1 MTLRRSLDQCPIPA
15 IFATGRGRADDGFYT
30 LSMVGL
36 LTWPTYGTW
45 FPGRGRGRID
55 PQPDQPVRGVP
66 EPVPIDAARQ
76 PRDAPWPPVRLDDHQ
91 RRAVAK
97 DLTRI
102 AELRDFKLHLVVVAE
117 DHVHVLLSGEPQGDI
132 PRLVQLIK
140 GALSRKLT
148 VVAGDTPPRSS
159 SGRALPHHK
168 WWTRQYAFLTIDN
181 RATLD
186 HIWPELL
193 AHTQQDNVLCE
204 VFSNRQSI
212 PVD

>member
-1 MTLRRSLDQCPIPA
+1 MTSRGSLDQCPIPA
-15 IFATGRGRADDGFYT
+15 IFATGRSRAHEAFYT

-45 FPGRGRGRID
+45 FPGQGRGRID
-55 PQPDQPVRGVP
+55 LEPDQPVRSVP
-66 EPVPIDAARQ
+66 EPVPIDAARR
-76 PRDAPWPPVRLDDHQ
+76 PRDAAWPPVRLDDHQ

-97 DLTRI
+97 DLMRI
-102 AELRDFKLHLVVVAE
+102 AELREFKLHLVVVAE
-117 DHVHVLLSGEPQGDI
+117 DHVHVLLSGEPQDDI

-168 WWTRQYAFLTIDN
+168 WWARQYSFLNVGDRASLDRILEELMDHQTDPAALCSAPHGWETI
-181 RATLD
+181 RL
-186 HIWPELL
+186 E
-193 AHTQQDNVLCE
+193 
-204 VFSNRQSI
+204 
-212 PVD
+212 

>member
-1 MTLRRSLDQCPIPA
+1 MPGPA
-15 IFATGRGRADDGFYT
+15 IFATSRGRAHDAFYT

-45 FPGRGRGRID
+45 FPGQGRGRID
-55 PQPDQPVRGVP
+55 LEPDQPVRSVP
-66 EPVPIDAARQ
+66 EPVPLDAARQ

-97 DLTRI
+97 DLMRI
-102 AELRDFKLHLVVVAE
+102 AELREFKLHLVVVAE
-117 DHVHVLLSGEPQGDI
+117 DHVHVLLSGEPQDDI

-168 WWTRQYAFLTIDN
+168 WWTRQYAFLTVDN
-181 RATLD
+181 RAALD

-193 AHTQQDNVLCE
+193 AHAQQDDVLCE
-204 VFSNRQSI
+204 VFSDRPSI

>member
-1 MTLRRSLDQCPIPA
+1 MPGPA

-45 FPGRGRGRID
+45 FPGQGRGRID
-55 PQPDQPVRGVP
+55 LEPDQLVRRVP
-66 EPVPIDAARQ
+66 EPIPIDAARQ

-91 RRAVAK
+91 RRAVAE
-97 DLTRI
+97 DLKRI
-102 AELRDFKLHLVVVAE
+102 AELREFKLHLVVVAE
-117 DHVHVLLSGEPQGDI
+117 DHVHVLLSGEPLGNI

-168 WWTRQYAFLTIDN
+168 WWTRQYAFLTVDN
-181 RATLD
+181 RARLD
-186 HIWPELL
+186 RIWPELL
-193 AHTQQDNVLCE
+193 AHTRQDDVLCE
-204 VFSNRQSI
+204 VFSDRQSI